1 MKRDYY
7 AHTKAKN
14 EILEMLGSRGDML
27 IEKRDVGFDA
37 EKKIHYGQ
45 KGEADIRITWNRK
58 YRVVHRN
65 DINPFHTFQKEE
77 VKVVGQALAI
87 EVKTGKAKQ
96 TADQKRWQKAFE
108 AAGGIYLI
116 ANGGEDAEQQLNTVA
131 TKERFILA

>member
-14 EILEMLGSRGDML
+14 EIIERFGSRDDML

-45 KGEADIRITWNRK
+45 NGEADIRITWKRQF
-58 YRVVHRN
+58 RVVHRN

-96 TADQKRWQKAFE
+96 LKDQKTWQKAFE
-108 AAGGIYLI
+108 AAGGIYII
-116 ANGGEDAEQQLNTVA
+116 ANGADDAEQQLNTVA